1 MVRTACVNVYHYFL
15 QILLRREKTWWNDA
29 CVVVTEDVPSG
40 LVVDAN
46 VHARRLGVRRGMRFA
61 AALSLAPFLR
71 AGVVPPEEKKSADR
85 TVIGALYTMT
95 PEIEPCDFTPG
106 VFWLDVGGINL
117 MFSSPEAWAEKCRE
131 SVANAGFRCRVAL
144 GSTRVATYIAA
155 QTSRDV
161 TIFRSR
167 DHETAT
173 VDAAPIAV
181 LPVEPRVRERLT
193 ALGIRTV
200 SAFCALPS
208 GGVRMRFGEKT
219 AAVYSFLAGDR
230 DVPIKSYD
238 PERETRYETGC
249 AFVVRNRELREPYF
263 DQLLARLLV
272 DLDRAA
278 ETVTRLEM
286 SLITEDGKTLSED
299 VKPARPSRDIAF
311 LTKLLRLRLES
322 VELGSGVVRCAIGV
336 ETAPVTMHQGQLFRE
351 RPRRD
356 RTAAAAA
363 ISLLRARFG
372 NDCVG
377 RFVPRDE
384 HLPDEA
390 AAWERIDRPPDA
402 GTSPDTASAPTSAPV
417 RPSTDARRAVLV
429 RRILVKPVP
438 LASSVLR
445 AGEVND
451 GTRDDGTRI
460 RTGPYIVSG
469 RWWAD
474 EYLREY
480 YYLET
485 ADGRVLWVFR
495 DGIRDRWMLQGFL
508 E

>member
-1 MVRTACVNVYHYFL
+1 MVRTACINVYHYFL

-40 LVVDAN
+40 LVIDAN
-46 VHARRLGVRRGMRFA
+46 GNARRLGVRPGMRFA

-71 AGVVPPEEKKSADR
+71 AGVVPPEEKKIADR
-85 TVIGALYTMT
+85 TVLETLYTMT
-95 PEIEPCDFTPG
+95 PEIEPCEFTPG
-106 VFWLDVGGINL
+106 VFRLDVGGINL

-131 SVANAGFRCRVAL
+131 SVTNVGFRCRVAL

-155 QTSRDV
+155 QTRRDV
-161 TIFRSR
+161 TIFPSR
-167 DHETAT
+167 ESETAT

-193 ALGIRTV
+193 ALGVRTV
-200 SAFCALPS
+200 AAFCALPA
-208 GGVRMRFGEKT
+208 GGVRMRFGEQT
-219 AAVYSFLAGDR
+219 AAVYSFLADER
-230 DVPIKSYD
+230 DVPIKTYE
-238 PERETRYETGC
+238 PERESRYELGC
-249 AFVVRNRELREPYF
+249 AFVVRNRELLEPYF
-263 DQLLARLLV
+263 DRLLERLRL
-272 DLDRAA
+272 DLERAA

-286 SLITEDGKTLSED
+286 SLITEDGGVLRED
-299 VKPARPSRDIAF
+299 VKPARPSRDISF

-322 VELGSGVVRCAIGV
+322 VEIGTGVVRCALKA

-356 RTAAAAA
+356 RAGAVAA

-384 HLPDEA
+384 HLPDESA
-390 AAWERIDRPPDA
+390 VWERLERPPDP
-402 GTSPDTASAPTSAPV
+402 GSPPDTACA
-417 RPSTDARRAVLV
+417 PSTTRRAPLV
-429 RRILVKPVP
+429 RRIFAEPVP

-445 AGEVND
+445 VGEFND
-451 GTRDDGTRI
+451 QTRDDGMRDDGTCPRV
-460 RTGPYIVSG
+460 GPYIVSG

-485 ADGRVLWVFR
+485 LDGRVLWVFH

>member
-40 LVVDAN
+40 LVIDAN
-46 VHARRLGVRRGMRFA
+46 VYARRLGVRPGMRFA

-71 AGVVPPEEKKSADR
+71 AGVVPQEEKKIADR
-85 TVIGALYTMT
+85 AIAGALYTMT
-95 PEIEPCDFTPG
+95 PEIEPCEFTPG

-131 SVANAGFRCRVAL
+131 SVTNVGFRCRVAL

-155 QTSRDV
+155 QSKRAV
-161 TIFRSR
+161 TIFLSR
-167 DHETAT
+167 ESEAAT
-173 VDAAPIAV
+173 VDAAPIAA

-193 ALGIRTV
+193 ALGVRTV
-200 SAFCALPS
+200 SAFCALPA
-208 GGVRMRFGEKT
+208 GGVRIRFGEQT
-219 AAVYSFLAGDR
+219 AAVYSFLADDR
-230 DVPIKSYD
+230 DVPITSYE
-238 PERETRYETGC
+238 PERETRYELDCTC
-249 AFVVRNRELREPYF
+249 VVRNRELLEPYF
-263 DQLLARLLV
+263 DRLLER
-272 DLDRAA
+272 LRLELERAA

-286 SLITEDGKTLSED
+286 SLITEDGGILRED
-299 VKPARPSRDIAF
+299 VKPARSSRDIPF

-322 VELGSGVVRCAIGV
+322 VELGSGVVRCAIRA

-384 HLPDEA
+384 HLPDET
-390 AAWERIDRPPDA
+390 AAWERIDRPPDTA
-402 GTSPDTASAPTSAPV
+402 SHSDTASAPTTVARAP
-417 RPSTDARRAVLV
+417 LV
-429 RRILVKPVP
+429 RRILAEPVP
-438 LASSVLR
+438 LALSVLR

-451 GTRDDGTRI
+451 GTRDDGRCI

-485 ADGRVLWVFR
+485 ADGSVLWVFR